1 MAKRILYTLASIL
14 RLPLV
19 IVTDVVLAIYD
30 TTIDTLLGPMQH
42 GSRREQRRWS
52 KSVRQIDRL
61 EESKE
66 ISSPRS
72 RTATRST
79 PEQMGKPVRRPL
91 TVAADWGLAI
101 YDCFFDLL
109 LGPTQFGT
117 RREIRRWSKSDQ
129 AIDRVPHASGRPSE
143 GGQAERLQF
152 GKGPVVN
159 HLAAMNRKSKAS
171 GNE

>member
-1 MAKRILYTLASIL
+1 MAKQILYTLGSIL

-19 IVTDVVLAIYD
+19 IVSDLVLAIYD
-30 TTIDTLLGPMQH
+30 GVIDTLLGPTQY
-42 GSRREQRRWS
+42 GSRRERRRWS

-61 EESKE
+61 EVSNE
-66 ISSPRS
+66 ISLPRS
-72 RTATRST
+72 QTATRSAAD
-79 PEQMGKPVRRPL
+79 QRGKPVRRPL
-91 TVAADWGLAI
+91 SVASDWWLAA
-101 YDCFFDLL
+101 YDGFFDLL

-129 AIDRVPHASGRPSE
+129 AIDRVPHASGRPFE